1 LDLTFASRDRG
12 RVGSECQ
19 IRSTSASHGIPIVL
33 VVAVA
38 ENGVIGRDNQ
48 LPWRIRSDLKF
59 FKSVTMGK
67 PVVMGRKTYMSIG
80 KPLPGRTNIVITR
93 QGDFSAA
100 GIVVAPGIEQALAA
114 ARGDALRRSAD
125 AIAVIGGTDI
135 FRQTMPLA
143 DRLILTLVHAKPP
156 GDTYFPAVDP
166 AVWREAERLPQPKGP
181 DDDYGFTIVN
191 YERAGAA

>member
-1 LDLTFASRDRG
+1 VKA
-12 RVGSECQ
+12 V
-19 IRSTSASHGIPIVL
+19 PIIL

-48 LPWRIRSDLKF
+48 LPWRIKSDLKF
-59 FKSVTMGK
+59 FKSVTMNK
-67 PVVMGRKTYMSIG
+67 PVVMGRKTYGSIG
-80 KPLPGRTNIVITR
+80 KPLPGRTNIVVTR
-93 QGDFSAA
+93 QADFSAN
-100 GIVVAPGIEQALAA
+100 GIVVAPGLDRALTV
-114 ARGDALRRSAD
+114 ARGDALRRGAD

-135 FRQTMPLA
+135 FRQTIPLA

-166 AVWREAERLPQPKGP
+166 AVWRETERLQQPRGP
-181 DDDYGFTIVN
+181 GDEYGFTIVN